1 MTEGLPTIAQGP
13 LRPETIIAALELD
26 SATWQKSETV
36 ILQVNDR
43 ILTQGLPAGISNSL
57 LSETIQLNL
66 QNSLPPIA
74 QAVAQQ
80 ILLDLLGDRHNL
92 TIDKDATKTMA
103 EQAA

>member
-1 MTEGLPTIAQGP
+1 M
-13 LRPETIIAALELD
+13 
-26 SATWQKSETV
+26 
-36 ILQVNDR
+36 
-43 ILTQGLPAGISNSL
+43 TQGLPAGISNSL

-66 QNSLPPIA
+66 QNSLPPTA

-103 EQAA
+103 EQAASAMETFEMRDLLLKAAKSGGPLADLALVSAAAPPHPRPHVQH